1 LSRDYGAGDCCEDGA
16 GGDETVRTSVAEFDD
31 GDEFLLWLEL
41 LEDFEP
47 PVSDKAP
54 LSDSDDK

>member
-1 LSRDYGAGDCCEDGA
+1 
-16 GGDETVRTSVAEFDD
+16 VRTSVAEFDD

-47 PVSDKAP
+47 LLYDDKDG
-54 LSDSDDK
+54 LSDSRNSQVADPGMGK

>member
-1 LSRDYGAGDCCEDGA
+1 MGL
-16 GGDETVRTSVAEFDD
+16 GGETVRTAVAEFDD

-47 PVSDKAP
+47 LLYDDKDG
-54 LSDSDDK
+54 LSDSGNSQVADPGMGK

>member
-1 LSRDYGAGDCCEDGA
+1 MGL
-16 GGDETVRTSVAEFDD
+16 GDETVRTSVAEFDD

-47 PVSDKAP
+47 LQNDDKPP
-54 LSDSDDK
+54 LSDSNNS

>member
-1 LSRDYGAGDCCEDGA
+1 MSPVA
-16 GGDETVRTSVAEFDD
+16 SAEFDD
-31 GDEFLLWLEL
+31 GDEFLRWLEE
-41 LEDFEP
+41 LEDYEP

>member
-1 LSRDYGAGDCCEDGA
+1 MKTAS
-16 GGDETVRTSVAEFDD
+16 AEFDD

-47 PVSDKAP
+47 PVGDKAP
-54 LSDSDDK
+54 SSDSDDR

>member
-1 LSRDYGAGDCCEDGA
+1 
-16 GGDETVRTSVAEFDD
+16 VRTAVAEFDD

-47 PVSDKAP
+47 LPNDDKPP
-54 LSDSDDK
+54 LSDSGSS

>member
-1 LSRDYGAGDCCEDGA
+1 
-16 GGDETVRTSVAEFDD
+16 VRTAVAEFDD

-47 PVSDKAP
+47 LPNDDKPP
-54 LSDSDDK
+54 LSDSGNS

>member
-1 LSRDYGAGDCCEDGA
+1 M
-16 GGDETVRTSVAEFDD
+16 RTSVAEFDD

-47 PVSDKAP
+47 LRNDDKSA
-54 LSDSDDK
+54 LSDSDDR

>member
-1 LSRDYGAGDCCEDGA
+1 M
-16 GGDETVRTSVAEFDD
+16 RTSVAEFDD

-47 PVSDKAP
+47 LPNDDKPP
-54 LSDSDDK
+54 LSDSNNS

>member
-1 LSRDYGAGDCCEDGA
+1 M
-16 GGDETVRTSVAEFDD
+16 RTSVAEFDD

-47 PVSDKAP
+47 LPNDDKAP

>member
-1 LSRDYGAGDCCEDGA
+1 
-16 GGDETVRTSVAEFDD
+16 VRTSVAEFDD

-47 PVSDKAP
+47 LPESDKEP